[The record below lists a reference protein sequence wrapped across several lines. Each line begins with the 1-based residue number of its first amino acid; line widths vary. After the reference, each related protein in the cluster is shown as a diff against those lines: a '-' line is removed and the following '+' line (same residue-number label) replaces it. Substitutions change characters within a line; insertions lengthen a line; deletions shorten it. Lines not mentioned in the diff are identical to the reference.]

1 LICPKLIVWKDL
13 FPCIANLRP
22 TQEQDVFHWNL
33 KQKGQFS
40 VKSHYSALIH
50 QGVPNLNKIIWKTKA
65 PLKIFM
71 WYLQRVV
78 VLTKDNLINIIG
90 KAVRSVA
97 FITRIRHLSTF
108 SLDAALHG

>member
-1 LICPKLIVWKDL
+1 
-13 FPCIANLRP
+13 
-22 TQEQDVFHWNL
+22 
-33 KQKGQFS
+33 
-40 VKSHYSALIH
+40 
-50 QGVPNLNKIIWKTKA
+50 
-65 PLKIFM
+65 M